1 MSNSY
6 QPNTSFILKAVEDV
20 VYEDRPVPECKF
32 TPRRPVHYLTH
43 GRIGDFVVNAPMVLG
58 HESSG
63 LFTRVFGSKVKDLK
77 PGDQVA
83 LEPGQS
89 CATCEYCKSGR
100 YHLCADMVFAA
111 TPPYDGTLARYY
123 KLRSDI
129 AYKLPPNMSLE
140 DGAMIEPTAVAVHS
154 VSTLAKFQPEQS
166 IAVFGAGPVGILCM
180 AVAKALGARRI
191 VAIDIA
197 PHRLEF
203 AKNYAATDAFLPPK
217 MEEGESKPAYSARAA
232 ALLKKEFGLS
242 DRGDNSVDVVIDA
255 SGAEV
260 CVQMGFHIIRVG
272 GTYVQVG
279 MGPDAQVPF
288 GVMMVKELTVRGSFR
303 YGPGDYQLAIALV
316 SQGKVDLKPLVTHRF
331 EFTDAVA
338 AFNTTKTGKGP
349 DGKGVIKAIING
361 PKSLFEEFHT
371 SIMLS
376 RSVLRTGTRLASH
389 RTIHSSTRSVR
400 SSNFYAT
407 AATAALLVSAAF
419 AFAQPLQLDADP
431 SRGQK
436 KSGSARAK
444 TQTPQTENL
453 ISYDEVQKHNTRES
467 CLIKVYDITDFIP
480 KHPGGIKPIVA
491 NAEDAQ
497 AFAAYRS
504 ARSIN
509 SPAPNPEIEVE
520 EERIA
525 NARAKLPPLSHVLNL
540 NEFEELAETV
550 LSKTAWSYYRSA
562 ADDEYAHMN
571 NALAF
576 RRYWFRPRV
585 LRGTKTVDT
594 SCEILGVQSALPIFV
609 SPAAMAGLGNPAGE
623 VNITK
628 GAGRRALSKDNA
640 SCTID
645 EIAAARTDP
654 EKQPLF
660 FQLYVASDRAKSVQT
675 IKRVE
680 ELGYR
685 AIFFTVDAPVL
696 GNRELDQRNR
706 SGLLDAG
713 DDDEEGQK
721 AWLKT
726 VTKLP
731 IILKG
736 VQTVEDVELAAEHGV
751 QAVLLSNHG
760 GRQLDYAPAG
770 IDVLYEL
777 RQKRPDLFD
786 KVEVYV
792 DGGVRR
798 GTDVLKALCLG
809 AKGVGLGRTF
819 LFANGTYG
827 EKGVVKAVRILR
839 NEIETG
845 MRLLGATSLDQLRP
859 EMVER
864 APIKSVSYEGLVAFV
879 NHENAFACQRA
890 ASRNQG
896 STCSNPE
903 LCRSRGLQI
912 SSESDVAIARLGL
925 DRVHVTHVSV
935 ISPQRDAGLTIY
947 RSSRPP
953 STLSFFSSGCA
964 LFFLVSALV
973 AFPFFTMRYST
984 LFASVSYP
992 LLALAAPMKYP
1003 RAASANDITV
1013 LKFANVLEQL
1023 ETEFYKQALAKF
1035 KESDFTAAGFVSASV
1050 PVEQFNSIAT
1060 DEATHTSTLASVLRS
1075 LGQEPVSGCNFDFNA
1090 ALADVKTMAAVARLV
1105 ENVGVS
1111 AYLGGA
1117 ALIDD
1122 RQILVAAGTILTD
1135 EARHQTVLNMLN
1147 GGVAIPAAF
1156 DVALAPSQ
1164 VLAIAGG
1171 FISGCDLG
1179 IPANPV
1185 LKVTNTRAVAPGTTL
1200 TFDSPA
1206 LAGLDRATLSCQMM
1220 TGGVASAAVFP
1231 IDQCVVP
1238 QGLEGPV
1245 YIYITNSTQPLL
1257 NSQQNQNVASIVA
1270 GPTGAFIDTRQESAS
1285 SLFKSGGQL
1294 NSGST
1299 TSTITPEQA
1308 SQIAGG
1314 GQAGGPAAPA
1324 PTPTP
1329 AAGAPPAPSAPAA
1342 GAPPSSGGSTTSSAA
1357 SSPTPAAGAAPT
1369 PSAEQSN
1376 SAGGPAIVIGFTTR
1390 GA

>member
-20 VYEDRPVPECKF
+20 VYEDRPVPECEF

-63 LFTRVFGSKVKDLK
+63 IVYKIGSKVKDLK

-279 MGPDAQVPF
+279 MGPDAQLPF

-467 CLIKVYDITDFIP
+467 CWVVIRGQVYDITDFIP

-491 NAEDAQ
+491 NAGTDATEI
-497 AFAAYRS
+497 YE
-504 ARSIN
+504 SIHAKGLIEKMLKP
-509 SPAPNPEIEVE
+509 SQHIGALDPSTAPAPNPEIEVE

-609 SPAAMAGLGNPAGE
+609 SPAAMAGLGDPAGE

-628 GAGRRALSKDNA
+628 GAGKTGIVQGISSNA

-721 AWLKT
+721 GGVASTIDGYFDADIDWSTLKWLKT

-786 KVEVYV
+786 KIEVYV

-845 MRLLGATSLDQLRP
+845 MRLLGAT
-859 EMVER
+859 
-864 APIKSVSYEGLVAFV
+864 I
-879 NHENAFACQRA
+879 
-890 ASRNQG
+890 
-896 STCSNPE
+896 
-903 LCRSRGLQI
+903 
-912 SSESDVAIARLGL
+912 
-925 DRVHVTHVSV
+925 
-935 ISPQRDAGLTIY
+935 
-947 RSSRPP
+947 
-953 STLSFFSSGCA
+953 
-964 LFFLVSALV
+964 SALV

-1185 LKVTNTRAVAPGTTL
+1185 LKVTNTGAVAPGTTL